1 MKAEKYGGGFTICP
15 ACQIKAF
22 SSIINQLAQ
31 STSQALIRKLH
42 ISIVNVSTA
51 LELYSSPLVS
61 RTKISYRETK
71 IKKEWIAYGQSVVE
85 LGIS

>member
-1 MKAEKYGGGFTICP
+1 M
-15 ACQIKAF
+15 
-22 SSIINQLAQ
+22 
-31 STSQALIRKLH
+31 LIRKLH